1 MFEASKHV
9 WLPAKP
15 TNDSMILSFP
25 WVVKACLERWMQ
37 VSTVALTGQ
46 GETLWLAESPRGRKK
61 KIAGITDQS
70 CQRMLASYSGELS
83 WCRPWKHVLLLFIW
97 NFKEKQS
104 SMHGLHVWDL
114 CSLLSDLSWRELLN
128 FLFYSLLLWS
138 RQTPWNTCTCDLWPF
153 ILTSLKGDNSCSWD
167 VYLSHTKTVSL
178 GRVVLRVRLA
188 TLRSFSLLLIGR
200 QSEWSIQKGFRP
212 AWLEKGKD

>member
-61 KIAGITDQS
+61 KL
-70 CQRMLASYSGELS
+70 LASQISPVSECWPLTQESFPGADPENMCSCFSFEILKRSKARCMDYMFETSVLCSQIFPGESYSTFCFTLS
-83 WCRPWKHVLLLFIW
+83 CSGQDRHLETLAHVTSDPSSLHPWK
-97 NFKEKQS
+97 
-104 SMHGLHVWDL
+104 G
-114 CSLLSDLSWRELLN
+114 
-128 FLFYSLLLWS
+128 
-138 RQTPWNTCTCDLWPF
+138 T
-153 ILTSLKGDNSCSWD
+153 ILVPGMFT
-167 VYLSHTKTVSL
+167 
-178 GRVVLRVRLA
+178 
-188 TLRSFSLLLIGR
+188 
-200 QSEWSIQKGFRP
+200 
-212 AWLEKGKD
+212 